1 MGPLP
6 LSVSIAPRPSL
17 TDTNSVWN
25 SKRGGGAMG
34 SLGLPKLNSGARIS
48 GTSNCLAHCL
58 VFRSVEKAVALWDVL
73 VLFLSVPQ
81 GHVGHVKTVT
91 LVL

>member
-25 SKRGGGAMG
+25 LKGE
-34 SLGLPKLNSGARIS
+34 GARWVALVCQIS
-48 GTSNCLAHCL
+48 TAVRACLAHRL
-58 VFRSVEKAVALWDVL
+58 VFRSVKKAVALWDMF
-73 VLFLSVPQ
+73 VLFLSASQ
-81 GHVGHVKTVT
+81 GHVGHVEMIT
-91 LVL
+91 LIL